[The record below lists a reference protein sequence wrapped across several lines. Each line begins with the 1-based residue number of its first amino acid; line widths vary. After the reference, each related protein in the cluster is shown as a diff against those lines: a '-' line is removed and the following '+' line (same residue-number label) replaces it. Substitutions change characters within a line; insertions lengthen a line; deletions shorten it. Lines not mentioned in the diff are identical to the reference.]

1 MQDYLGRGFLQWL
14 EQLHIY
20 GLAFDGFAIL
30 TDAARR
36 PVAWGPEDAI
46 TACLQ
51 ETTSE
56 PEDIGKLA
64 AAIQDGVDQ
73 KDPSMFVSEVI
84 STAQERIGWLY
95 VRTVPGTEVKL
106 LKQAWTAMLASAIEA
121 SRWENQERE
130 EGFARLRKQEVLF
143 QAVQKVHA
151 TIDVDAV
158 LQEVY
163 DNMKEVYPTS
173 KVDIYLSQDYHSNA
187 YFIKPLTFGPFLD
200 NANTRAFMEGK
211 IQLEA
216 DGKRVKWLSVP
227 LAGKQGIYGVLQL
240 VAELEWLDQSDVRFI
255 ALLADSA
262 GRAFENAKL
271 YEQSNLLISELR
283 LINEITRRLN
293 QSLRLNEIFNF
304 ASHELIDIFRADSV
318 CILQV
323 DKEHD
328 TMIVKASNESNL
340 LNEQFSLDYGFAGSV
355 TTTKEPLI
363 VSDYQHDPHTP
374 SRFMDLTSARS
385 LMASP
390 IIASS
395 EVIGVVLIAHREPNY
410 FSYDNFKLLQ
420 VLSSHIGLA
429 MVNAS
434 LHAEVRRMVITDH
447 LTGLYARHY
456 LDEQINFMQKKD
468 FCGSLIVADIDHF
481 KQINDTYGHQVGDKI
496 LIQVSQIIRS
506 CIRDSDIAA
515 RWGGEEIAIY
525 LPQAKMHQAAQV
537 ADRIRSRVY
546 QETDPQVSISCG
558 LSEWNWE
565 DEKVSVES
573 LFYRADMA
581 LYEAKHAGRNQIK
594 LG

>member
-1 MQDYLGRGFLQWL
+1 MQDYLGRGFMQWL
-14 EQLHIY
+14 EQLHMY
-20 GLAFDGFAIL
+20 GMAFNGIAIL
-30 TDAARR
+30 TDADHR
-36 PVAWGPEDAI
+36 PVAWGPKDAI
-46 TACLQ
+46 AMFLRPDA
-51 ETTSE
+51 SE
-56 PEDIGKLA
+56 REEINRLLASIREDQGKNEHVYVTDL
-64 AAIQDGVDQ
+64 ILSDQ
-73 KDPSMFVSEVI
+73 
-84 STAQERIGWLY
+84 ARIGRLY
-95 VRTVPGTEVKL
+95 VQIVPNSPIKL
-106 LKQAWTAMLASAIEA
+106 PKEAWTAMLACSVEA
-121 SRWENQERE
+121 ARREKLEWE
-130 EGFARLRKQEVLF
+130 EGFARLRKQDVLF
-143 QAVQKVHA
+143 RAVQKLHA

-163 DNMKEVYPTS
+163 DNMKEVYPAS
-173 KVDIYLSQDYHSNA
+173 EIDIYLSQDYHSNA

-200 NANTRAFMEGK
+200 DANTRAFMEGK
-211 IQLEA
+211 IQLEEQ
-216 DGKRVKWLSVP
+216 GKRVKWLSVP
-227 LAGKQGIYGVLQL
+227 LAGKQGIYGVLQI
-240 VAELEWLDQSDVRFI
+240 VAKQEWLDDSDVRFI

-262 GRAFENAKL
+262 GSAFENAKL

-293 QSLRLNEIFNF
+293 QSLKLNEIFNF
-304 ASHELIDIFRADSV
+304 ASHELIDIFKADSV

-323 DKEHD
+323 DPEQR
-328 TMIVKASNESNL
+328 TMIVKASNETKL
-340 LNEQFSLDYGFAGSV
+340 INEHFPPDYGFAGSV
-355 TTTKEPLI
+355 TSTKEPLI
-363 VSDYQHDPHTP
+363 VSDYRHDPRKP
-374 SRFMDLTSARS
+374 SRFMDLTGARS

-395 EVIGVVLIAHREPNY
+395 EVIGVVLVAHREPNY

-420 VLSSHIGLA
+420 VLSGHIGLA

-434 LHAEVRRMVITDH
+434 LHAEVRRMVITDR

-468 FCGSLIVADIDHF
+468 FCGSLIVVDIDHF

-546 QETDPQVSISCG
+546 EETDPKVSISCG

>member
-1 MQDYLGRGFLQWL
+1 MQDYLGRGLLQWL
-14 EQLHIY
+14 EQLYRY
-20 GLAFDGFAIL
+20 GLAFDGIAIL
-30 TDAARR
+30 ANTDGE
-36 PVAWGPEDAI
+36 PVAWGPAGAI
-46 TACLQ
+46 ASCLQ
-51 ETTSE
+51 SE
-56 PEDIGKLA
+56 AGNAEEIGKLLTTMRDDLSQGDTS
-64 AAIQDGVDQ
+64 I
-73 KDPSMFVSEVI
+73 FVTDLVLSGE
-84 STAQERIGWLY
+84 ERIGTLY
-95 VRTVPGTEVKL
+95 VRHHSDTELKL
-106 LKQAWTAMLASAIEA
+106 PKEAWTAMLASAVEA
-121 SRWENQERE
+121 ARREKAGWE
-130 EGFARLRKQEVLF
+130 EGFARLRKQDVLF
-143 QAVQKVHA
+143 QAVQKLHA

-163 DNMKEVYPTS
+163 DNMKEVYPAS
-173 KVDIYLSQDYHSNA
+173 KIDIYLSQDFHSNA

-200 NANTRAFMEGK
+200 DANTRAFMEGK
-211 IQLEA
+211 IQLEE
-216 DGKRVKWLSVP
+216 DGKHVKWLSVP

-240 VAELEWLDQSDVRFI
+240 VAEQEWLDRSDVRFI

-262 GRAFENAKL
+262 GSAFENAKL

-293 QSLRLNEIFNF
+293 QSLKLNEIFNF

-323 DKEHD
+323 DKELD
-328 TMIVKASNESNL
+328 TMIVKASNEPVL
-340 LNEQFSLDYGFAGSV
+340 LNEQFSLEYGFAGSV
-355 TTTKEPLI
+355 TSTKEPLI
-363 VSDYQHDPHTP
+363 VSDYHHDSRTP
-374 SRFMDLTSARS
+374 SRFMELTAARS

-395 EVIGVVLIAHREPNY
+395 EVIGVVLVAHCEPNY

-420 VLSSHIGLA
+420 VLSGHIGLA

-434 LHAEVRRMVITDH
+434 LHAEVRRMVITDR

-468 FCGSLIVADIDHF
+468 FCGSLIVVDIDHF

-496 LIQVSQIIRS
+496 LIQVSQIIRT
-506 CIRDSDIAA
+506 CIRDSDVAA

-537 ADRIRSRVY
+537 ADRIRSRVFG
-546 QETDPQVSISCG
+546 ETDPQVSISCG

-565 DEKVSVES
+565 DDKVSVES